1 MDKNELIITALQQR
15 IGQLFA
21 NYEIELAVIRAE
33 YTQSQDFN
41 KEKDKAIEEYSQSLE
56 EKAKIEEILR
66 ESIRLYEED
75 IRVLKLRYEKLE
87 KTYES
92 YKKKTAK

>member
-1 MDKNELIITALQQR
+1 MDKAELIITALQQR

-21 NYEIELAVIRAE
+21 NYEMDLASIRAE
-33 YTQSQDFN
+33 YTQSQDIN
-41 KEKDKAIEEYSQSLE
+41 NEKDKTIEDYSKILE
-56 EKAKIEEILR
+56 EKAQIEETLR

-75 IRVLKLRYEKLE
+75 IRVLVLRYEKLE

-92 YKKKTAK
+92 YKKKKP

>member
-15 IGQLFA
+15 IGQLAA
-21 NYEIELAVIRAE
+21 NYELDLALIRAE
-33 YTQSQDFN
+33 YTQFQDID
-41 KEKDKAIEEYSQSLE
+41 KEKDEAIEEYSKLLE
-56 EKAKIEEILR
+56 EKGQIEEALR

-92 YKKKTAK
+92 YKKKKD

>member
-1 MDKNELIITALQQR
+1 MEKNELIITALQQR

-21 NYEIELAVIRAE
+21 NYEMDLASIRAE
-33 YTQSQDFN
+33 YTQSQDIN
-41 KEKDKAIEEYSQSLE
+41 NEKDKTIEDYSKSLE
-56 EKAKIEEILR
+56 EKAQIEETLR

-75 IRVLKLRYEKLE
+75 IRVLVLRYEKLE

-92 YKKKTAK
+92 YKKKKP